1 MLFWQITVMVCMA
14 VVTLIA
20 IWGTAKNRRQ
30 DANREQRRIAG

>member
-20 IWGTAKNRRQ
+20 IWGTSKNQRE
-30 DANREQRRIAG
+30 DADRK